1 MAQRKSID
9 DRKEAVQPTFEE
21 ALAGLESIV
30 DSMEHENLAL
40 EELVARFEKG
50 SELLNRCESILQSAR
65 GRIKLITLR
74 NQNEISLDATKK
86 LVEDSETRP
95 STDLP
100 EDIDEDNDIRLF

>member
-1 MAQRKSID
+1 MDERKIAS
-9 DRKEAVQPTFEE
+9 EPTFEE

-65 GRIKLITLR
+65 SRIKLITLR

-86 LVEDSETRP
+86 LVEDSETRT
-95 STDLP
+95 STALP